1 LWYISLKL
9 GVEGK
14 VYFGKGVIFGDAL
27 RKLFVLN
34 GVFILGVEGEGV
46 IDGSGDCLVFFG
58 IIE

>member
-1 LWYISLKL
+1 M
-9 GVEGK
+9 
-14 VYFGKGVIFGDAL
+14 YFGKGVIFGDAL

-46 IDGSGDCLVFFG
+46 IDGSGGDCLVFFG